1 MVVRFAGCCMGQARS
16 QEAAGSSLA
25 EASQVTSALTLL
37 WPPLCHQLVPLSVL
51 LAAPLRA
58 ARRGIG
64 SSLGGWHS
72 CFFSSSAPGSGGLLV
87 AGAEY
92 QDKPL
97 LLHRQGQAG
106 CKLCR

>member
-58 ARRGIG
+58 ARVAQLFLLQFCSWQWR
-64 SSLGGWHS
+64 SAGGW
-72 CFFSSSAPGSGGLLV
+72 G
-87 AGAEY
+87 
-92 QDKPL
+92 
-97 LLHRQGQAG
+97 
-106 CKLCR
+106 